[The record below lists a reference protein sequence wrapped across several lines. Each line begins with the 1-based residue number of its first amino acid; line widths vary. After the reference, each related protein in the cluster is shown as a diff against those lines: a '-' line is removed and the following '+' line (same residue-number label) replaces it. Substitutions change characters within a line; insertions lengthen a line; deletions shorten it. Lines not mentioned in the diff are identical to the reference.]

1 MFGNIS
7 TVVDDFSREG
17 CRVLG
22 KHFGWYIYKYIYI
35 YNVHTYMNIEES
47 YVLCLTSAED
57 RSARLAYLLLPL
69 PLYPASP
76 LYLIICKF
84 GKEKFHGAYTIVLF
98 AGHRIIC
105 CIHGGAELQSRRLF
119 VPLTP
124 PCRHRFSSRCFFL
137 SFYFK
142 PRKQTTQLYPY
153 PTQDC
158 SHFLN

>member
-1 MFGNIS
+1 
-7 TVVDDFSREG
+7 
-17 CRVLG
+17 
-22 KHFGWYIYKYIYI
+22 
-35 YNVHTYMNIEES
+35 MNIEES

-124 PCRHRFSSRCFFL
+124 PCRHRFSSRCFF
-137 SFYFK
+137 
-142 PRKQTTQLYPY
+142 
-153 PTQDC
+153 PT
-158 SHFLN
+158 STAT